1 MEIAL
6 PPVRASHYT
15 DPEMKESEGL
25 YRSFRF
31 LKKALLGVAVVLVG
45 LVLFGYF
52 FFMRHV
58 DAPKA
63 WSAADRELQGDMLQ
77 YGEKVQRKAKVFMR
91 RPSDY
96 YRGANG
102 ILYAT
107 NDRLIFIGVA
117 PGSKIESSDA
127 PPLIL
132 SQEFPNDTLLEL
144 KGTRLYFLTAHG
156 VRVTHPGVPRGEFAA
171 SGGQEAA
178 LDSLADYVNTIH
190 DAQRKEA
197 AREKRLREAVA
208 ALIKQP
214 LYYTVKRG
222 DALSL
227 IATKFDATPDQIRQ
241 WNQLEGDRVKIG
253 QRLLV
258 KPAKK

>member
-1 MEIAL
+1 
-6 PPVRASHYT
+6 
-15 DPEMKESEGL
+15 MKESEGL

-31 LKKALLGVAVVLVG
+31 LKKALIGLAVVLLG
-45 LVLFGYF
+45 LLLFGYF

-63 WSAADRELQGDMLQ
+63 WAAADRELQGGMIH
-77 YGEKVQRKAKVFMR
+77 YGEKVERRARVFVR

-96 YRGANG
+96 FRGANG
-102 ILYAT
+102 MLYAT

-117 PGSKIESSDA
+117 PGDKFENSDA
-127 PPLIL
+127 PPVII
-132 SQEFPNDTLLEL
+132 SQEFPNDTLLDMRPA
-144 KGTRLYFLTAHG
+144 RLYMLTAHG
-156 VRVTHPGVPRGEFAA
+156 VKLGHPGVASGEFAA
-171 SGGQEAA
+171 VRGQESA
-178 LDSLADYVNTIH
+178 LDSLVDYVNGIH
-190 DAQRKEA
+190 TAQKKEA
-197 AREKRLREAVA
+197 AREARIRAGVA
-208 ALIKQP
+208 KLVAEP

-241 WNQLEGDRVKIG
+241 WNQIVGDRVRIG

>member
-1 MEIAL
+1 
-6 PPVRASHYT
+6 
-15 DPEMKESEGL
+15 MKESEGL

-31 LKKALLGVAVVLVG
+31 LKKALIGVGLVVVVLV
-45 LVLFGYF
+45 VFGYL

-63 WSAADRELQGDMLQ
+63 WAAAERELQGEMLQ
-77 YGEKVQRKAKVFMR
+77 YGERVERKAKVFVR
-91 RPSDY
+91 RPTDY
-96 YRGANG
+96 FRSANG

-117 PGSKIESSDA
+117 PGDKFENADA
-127 PPLIL
+127 PSIIV
-132 SQEFPNDTLLEL
+132 SQEFPNDTLLEMR
-144 KGTRLYFLTAHG
+144 GRRLYFLTAHG
-156 VRVTHPGVPRGEFAA
+156 VRVSHPGVA
-171 SGGQEAA
+171 SGEYAA
-178 LDSLADYVNTIH
+178 VGGEDDQLDSLVAYVNSIH
-190 DAQRKEA
+190 DAQRREA
-197 AREKRLREAVA
+197 AAERKLRAAVA
-208 ALIKQP
+208 AVISQP

-227 IATKFDATPDQIRQ
+227 IATKFDATPEQIQQ
-241 WNQLEGDRVKIG
+241 WNQLEGNMVKIG

>member
-1 MEIAL
+1 
-6 PPVRASHYT
+6 
-15 DPEMKESEGL
+15 MKESEGL
-25 YRSFRF
+25 YRTFRF
-31 LKKALLGVAVVLVG
+31 LKKALLGLAIVLVG
-45 LVLFGYF
+45 LLLFGYF
-52 FFMRHV
+52 LFMRHV

-63 WSAADRELQGDMLQ
+63 WTAADRELQGGMLH
-77 YGEKVQRKAKVFMR
+77 YGEKLERKAKVFMR

-117 PGSKIESSDA
+117 PGDKFESADA
-127 PPLIL
+127 PATIL
-132 SQEFPNDTLLEL
+132 SQEFPNDTLLRMNSR
-144 KGTRLYFLTAHG
+144 RLYFLTAHG
-156 VRVTHPGVPRGEFAA
+156 VSVTHPGAPRGDFAA
-171 SGGQEAA
+171 VSGEESS
-178 LDSLADYVNTIH
+178 LDSLVNYVNSIH
-190 DAQRKEA
+190 DAQRAAAAKE
-197 AREKRLREAVA
+197 RRLRQAVA
-208 ALIKQP
+208 ALLAEP

-222 DALSL
+222 DALFS
-227 IATKFDATPDQIRQ
+227 IARRFETTPEQIQR

>member
-1 MEIAL
+1 
-6 PPVRASHYT
+6 
-15 DPEMKESEGL
+15 MKESEGL

-31 LKKALLGVAVVLVG
+31 LKKALLGVAVVILA
-45 LVLFGYF
+45 LLLFGYF

-63 WSAADRELQGDMLQ
+63 WTAADRELRGGMLQ
-77 YGEKVQRKAKVFMR
+77 YGEKVQRTAKVFMR

-102 ILYAT
+102 VLYAT

-117 PGSKIESSDA
+117 PGSKFESSDA
-127 PPLIL
+127 PPMIV
-132 SQEFPNDTLLEL
+132 SQEFPNDTLLDL
-144 KGTRLYFLTAHG
+144 RATRLYFLTAHG
-156 VRVTHPGVPRGEFAA
+156 VRVSHPGVPRGEFAA
-171 SGGQEAA
+171 IRGQEAA
-178 LDSLADYVNTIH
+178 LDSLTDYVNTIH
-190 DAQRKEA
+190 ASQRKEA
-197 AREKRLREAVA
+197 ASERRLRQAVD

-214 LYYTVKRG
+214 LYYTVRRG

-227 IATKFDATPDQIRQ
+227 IATKFGDTADQIRL

>member
-1 MEIAL
+1 
-6 PPVRASHYT
+6 
-15 DPEMKESEGL
+15 MKESEGL
-25 YRSFRF
+25 YRTFQF
-31 LKKALLGVAVVLVG
+31 LKKALIGLALVIVG
-45 LVLFGYF
+45 ILLFGYF

-58 DAPKA
+58 DAPGA
-63 WSAADRELQGDMLQ
+63 YAVADRELAGGMLHF
-77 YGEKVQRKAKVFMR
+77 GEKVQRKAKVFVR

-117 PGSKIESSDA
+117 PGEKLEAADA
-127 PPLIL
+127 PPTIV
-132 SQEFPNDTLLEL
+132 SQEFPNDTLLDL
-144 KGTRLYFLTAHG
+144 RGRRLYFLTAHG
-156 VRVTHPGVPRGEFAA
+156 VTITHPGVPRGDFAA
-171 SGGQEAA
+171 VRGQEPA

-190 DAQRKEA
+190 QAQRA
-197 AREKRLREAVA
+197 AAAKEKRLRQAVA
-208 ALIKQP
+208 ALINSP
-214 LYYTVKRG
+214 IYYTVKRG
-222 DALSL
+222 DALSS

-241 WNQLEGDRVKIG
+241 WNNIEGNLVKIG

>member
-1 MEIAL
+1 
-6 PPVRASHYT
+6 
-15 DPEMKESEGL
+15 MKESEGL

-31 LKKALLGVAVVLVG
+31 LKKALLGVAVVVLA
-45 LVLFGYF
+45 LLLFGYF

-63 WSAADRELQGDMLQ
+63 WTAADRELRGGMLQ
-77 YGEKVQRKAKVFMR
+77 YGEKVQRTAKVFMR

-102 ILYAT
+102 VLYAT

-117 PGSKIESSDA
+117 PGSKFESADA
-127 PPLIL
+127 PPMIV
-132 SQEFPNDTLLEL
+132 SQEFPNDTLLDL
-144 KGTRLYFLTAHG
+144 RGTRLYFLTAHG
-156 VRVTHPGVPRGEFAA
+156 VRVSHPGVPRGEFAA
-171 SGGQEAA
+171 IRGQEAA
-178 LDSLADYVNTIH
+178 LDSLTDYVNAIH
-190 DAQRKEA
+190 ASQKKEA
-197 AREKRLREAVA
+197 ASERRLRQAVD

-214 LYYTVKRG
+214 LYYTVRRG

-227 IATKFDATPDQIRQ
+227 IATKFDATADQIRQ

>member
-1 MEIAL
+1 
-6 PPVRASHYT
+6 
-15 DPEMKESEGL
+15 MKESEGL

-31 LKKALLGVAVVLVG
+31 LKKALLGLAIVL
-45 LVLFGYF
+45 LALLLFGYF

-63 WSAADRELQGDMLQ
+63 WTAADRELQGGMLQ
-77 YGEKVQRKAKVFMR
+77 YGENVQRKAKVFMR

-102 ILYAT
+102 MLYAT

-117 PGSKIESSDA
+117 PGSKFEDADA
-127 PPLIL
+127 PPMIV
-132 SQEFPNDTLLEL
+132 SQEFPNDTLLDL
-144 KGTRLYFLTAHG
+144 RGTRLYFLTAHG
-156 VRVTHPGVPRGEFAA
+156 VRVSHPTVPHSEFAA
-171 SGGQEAA
+171 STGEEAA
-178 LDSLADYVNTIH
+178 LDSLAEYVNAIH
-190 DAQRKEA
+190 AAQRREA
-197 AREKRLREAVA
+197 AREKRLREAVD
-208 ALIKQP
+208 ALIRQP

-222 DALSL
+222 DAISL
-227 IATKFDATPDQIRQ
+227 IARKFDATADQIRQ
-241 WNQLEGDRVKIG
+241 WNQIEGDRIKIG

>member
-1 MEIAL
+1 
-6 PPVRASHYT
+6 
-15 DPEMKESEGL
+15 MKESEGL

-31 LKKALLGVAVVLVG
+31 LKKALLGLAVVVVAL
-45 LVLFGYF
+45 LLFGYF

-63 WSAADRELQGDMLQ
+63 WVAADRELQGGMLH
-77 YGEKVQRKAKVFMR
+77 YGEKLQRKAKVFMR

-117 PGSKIESSDA
+117 PGSKFESKDA
-127 PPLIL
+127 PPMIV
-132 SQEFPNDTLLEL
+132 SMEFPNDTLLDL
-144 KGTRLYFLTAHG
+144 RGTRLYFATAHG
-156 VRVTHPGVPRGEFAA
+156 VQVTHPGVPRGEFAA
-171 SGGQEAA
+171 SSGQNEA
-178 LDSLADYVNTIH
+178 LDSLSDYVNSINAT
-190 DAQRKEA
+190 QRKEA

-208 ALIKQP
+208 ALINEP
-214 LYYTVKRG
+214 LYYKVKRG
-222 DALSL
+222 DALFS
-227 IATKFDATPDQIRQ
+227 IARRFETTPEQIQ
-241 WNQLEGDRVKIG
+241 KWNQLEGDRVKIG

-258 KPAKK
+258 KAGKN